1 MVTPEKRTIF
11 GMSTNFVTRLKQ
23 LLLRRLPK
31 MLEAHA
37 VVVAVADE
45 CQWAVAIHETIQ
57 TNTAAI
63 NHLLTTKRTPLGWTI
78 SAVLPTRV
86 QAAQQANKCPLVQ
99 HQCFHLEVTA
109 VARWAQVVL

>member
-1 MVTPEKRTIF
+1 MN
-11 GMSTNFVTRLKQ
+11 TNSVPRRKQQ
-23 LLLRRLPK
+23 LLRKLPR

-37 VVVAVADE
+37 AAVVADE

-63 NHLLTTKRTPLGWTI
+63 NHLLTTKRTLLGWMI
-78 SAVLPTRV
+78 FVVLPTRV
-86 QAAQQANKCPLVQ
+86 QAAQQANKCLLVQ

-109 VARWAQVVL
+109 VARWALVVL